1 MPNRCFVGIVNC
13 RLIITFNALVMN
25 IDLVLQN
32 VSKHISLDEREK
44 EYFSSLLE
52 PRSLKRRQML
62 LNEGEVCRHSTFVTM
77 GCLKSFTVDKSGVEH
92 ILSFAPRDWWIGDM
106 YSLISQKPGVLNIE
120 AIADTEV
127 LMLGRENQ
135 HQLYKNVPK
144 FERFFRIIIE
154 NSLVANQQRLINNL
168 SLSAEERYL
177 DFMKKYP
184 SILEYTPQH
193 SIASYLGI
201 TPEFLSKIRA
211 RLAKKSS

>member
-1 MPNRCFVGIVNC
+1 
-13 RLIITFNALVMN
+13 
-25 IDLVLQN
+25 
-32 VSKHISLDEREK
+32 
-44 EYFSSLLE
+44 
-52 PRSLKRRQML
+52 ML
-62 LNEGEVCRHSTFVTM
+62 LNEGEVCRHSIFVTS
-77 GCLKSFTVDKSGVEH
+77 GCLKGFTVDKQGIEH
-92 ILSFAPRDWWIGDM
+92 ILNFAPRDWWIGDM

-127 LMLGRENQ
+127 FMLGRDSQ
-135 HQLYKNVPK
+135 QLLYEKVPK

-177 DFMKKYP
+177 EFIRKYP
-184 SILEYTPQH
+184 SILENTPQH

-211 RLAKKSS
+211 RLAKKGD